1 MISTLNAKL
10 GSRVMQKYNSMVIEG
25 FTKNQFE
32 TDAETWYYT
41 KQNKPSEKDKFHMIS
56 LICRI

>member
-56 LICRI
+56 LM